1 MYASNYK
8 STERN
13 DLAQSFFKNG
23 EYELNILEN
32 LSSILDFCKLN
43 TYFSLKF
50 G

>member
-13 DLAQSFFKNG
+13 DLAQSFFKDG
-23 EYELNILEN
+23 ILAEYFGKPFQHFGL
-32 LSSILDFCKLN
+32 CKLN
-43 TYFSLKF
+43 TYFSLKL